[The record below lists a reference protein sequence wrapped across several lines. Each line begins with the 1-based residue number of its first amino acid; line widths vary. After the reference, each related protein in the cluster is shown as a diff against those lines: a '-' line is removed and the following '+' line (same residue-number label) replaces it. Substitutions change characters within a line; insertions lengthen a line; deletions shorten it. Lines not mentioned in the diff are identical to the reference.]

1 MGIEAIKEGSHLILF
16 QINQLAGDPSAAVP
30 RTPLE
35 WHLASDPVF
44 EYQSGMPMDTCYV
57 LQGRRPERQPVRLY

>member
-16 QINQLAGDPSAAVP
+16 QINQLAGEPSAAVP

-44 EYQSGMPMDTCYV
+44 EFD
-57 LQGRRPERQPVRLY
+57 L